1 MKILENIK
9 NFDVD
14 DKFKQMILKY
24 MINNINREEVMSSYK
39 NAYYAM
45 DINHNGWI
53 EVSEFKKIIK
63 LSIIN
68 ISEILFN

>member
-1 MKILENIK
+1 
-9 NFDVD
+9 
-14 DKFKQMILKY
+14 